1 MIDFPIY
8 NLFYIKFDDKYLDE
22 QTWYPNKNKKLNSK
36 VIADPYALMPSMENN
51 ILYVDIIEG
60 RYYTPVKNDTGE
72 KNYIINTKLSIKSND
87 VEILL
92 DDIMID
98 IIVDQNVNYQNII
111 YSDNKTPLFKLS
123 NLKENK
129 QIDITFKMTNTDSYD
144 RKFINTA
151 YFQFYYN
158 ASPKKGDVNGD
169 GSVDMKD
176 LIALAN
182 HVSIVEE
189 ISFLEAG
196 DLTGNGNI
204 SIIDVIKLGNYI
216 LSK

>member
-1 MIDFPIY
+1 
-8 NLFYIKFDDKYLDE
+8 
-22 QTWYPNKNKKLNSK
+22 
-36 VIADPYALMPSMENN
+36 LMPSMEKN
-51 ILYVDIIEG
+51 ILYIDLIVG
-60 RYYTPVKNDTGE
+60 RYYSSIKDDTGE
-72 KNYIINTKLSIKSND
+72 KNYIINTQLSVTSDD

-92 DDIMID
+92 DDIKID
-98 IIVDQNVNYQNII
+98 INVDQNVNFQNII
-111 YSDNKTPLFKLS
+111 YSDNKTPLFKLD

-158 ASPKKGDVNGD
+158 TTPKAGDVNGD
-169 GSVDMKD
+169 GKVDIKD
-176 LIALAN
+176 LVALAKY
-182 HVSIVEE
+182 VSNIEE

-204 SIIDVIKLGNYI
+204 SIVDVIKLGNHL
-216 LSK
+216 LSE